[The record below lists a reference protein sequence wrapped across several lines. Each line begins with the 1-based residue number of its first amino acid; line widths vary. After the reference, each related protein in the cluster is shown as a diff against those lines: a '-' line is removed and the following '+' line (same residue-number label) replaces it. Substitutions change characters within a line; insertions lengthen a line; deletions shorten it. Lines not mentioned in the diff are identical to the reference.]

1 MKRRKQKRTNQIW
14 KKYAKKSLQRKKNFR
29 KRSNKRNVTI
39 IINL

>member
-1 MKRRKQKRTNQIW
+1 MKKRRQKRTNEVW
-14 KKYAKKSLQRKKNFR
+14 KKYAKKSLKRKKHFT